1 MLKSHKSKL
10 LLFLIPVY
18 LAGFYLFYCR
28 YVPLVTPFQ
37 IILIPI
43 LCIVFVLTI
52 INVKWGILFFIFT
65 FPLINNL
72 PYFFGIYGS
81 TPHAPTALV
90 LFLAFFAG
98 WLVHSVFSK
107 SESSFEHPIFKPLIL
122 LSLLIFVSG
131 MMTSLRY
138 ANFYPFLS
146 DAIYELVTNT
156 NGVTAGGAIMSS
168 VFSSLNYLTGFAFFF
183 ILLNTVKEKEF
194 FKKIAV
200 VLLISTSLSIAFG
213 FFQHY
218 INIELANNPISF
230 TQGFIN
236 GTFKDAMS
244 FGGYLAVLV
253 PVMLSMIFFFKGA
266 LRVFSFLVFISAIFI
281 LPNTGSRSS
290 LIALFLSLVVFLG
303 FYLINLKKQKSFSL
317 KKSVRLGAVVLLIA
331 VVLIS
336 VLISSKDS
344 IVYKRLDELRIA
356 YKEGGLEKA
365 LAERSA
371 SQWKMAAKMIV
382 DYPFTGVGIGA
393 FIIELPNYA
402 ETAEISLRTT
412 DSAENYFLQVGS
424 ELGTM
429 GLFFALWI
437 FWLIFK
443 EIKKGFNSYLSQ
455 GRWKHIRIGVSC
467 GIISMFM
474 IFFVHTYIGSYE
486 LKYTFWLLVGL
497 LFVINRGETK
507 PESRIYFSKKF
518 KIFSLVLILIF
529 SGVHLWNS
537 TRSLSLKNR
546 TQRLD
551 LKQNFGLYP
560 LEKTGDGR
568 EFRWTRGY
576 GGLTIKIEEPV
587 IEIPM
592 LASHPDIGKNPIRVK
607 IYLIKDFFKEKR
619 LLDEVL
625 LTENSW
631 KTFEYYIPEEVNQ
644 QAILLFKV
652 SRTWNPLKTF
662 GTPDPRNL
670 GIAVGK
676 INFKTLDR

>member
-1 MLKSHKSKL
+1 MTN
-10 LLFLIPVY
+10 I
-18 LAGFYLFYCR
+18 
-28 YVPLVTPFQ
+28 Q
-37 IILIPI
+37 
-43 LCIVFVLTI
+43 
-52 INVKWGILFFIFT
+52 WGILFFIFA

-72 PYFFGIYGS
+72 PYFFGIYGHI
-81 TPHAPTALV
+81 PHAPTALV

-107 SESSFEHPIFKPLIL
+107 SEISFEHPIFKPLIL

-131 MMTSLRY
+131 IITFLRY
-138 ANFYPFLS
+138 SNFYPFLS
-146 DAIYELVTNT
+146 DYVYELITNT

-168 VFSSLNYLTGFAFFF
+168 VFFSLNYLTGFAFFF

-194 FKKIAV
+194 IIKILV
-200 VLLISTSLSIAFG
+200 VLLISTSISIAFG

-218 INIELANNPISF
+218 KDIEIANNPISF

-244 FGGYLAVLV
+244 FGGYLAVLI
-253 PVMLSMIFFFKGA
+253 PVILSMIFFFKGT
-266 LRVFSFLVFISAIFI
+266 LRVFSFLVFISAVFI
-281 LPNTGSRSS
+281 LPNTGSRSG
-290 LIALFLSLVVFLG
+290 IVALAVSFVFFLG
-303 FYLINLKKQKSFSL
+303 FYLISLKKQKSFSL
-317 KKSVRLGAVVLLIA
+317 KKIMSFGAAFLLIFS
-331 VVLIS
+331 VIIS
-336 VLISSKDS
+336 ILLFSKGS
-344 IVYKRLDELRIA
+344 IVYKRLDELWVS

-371 SQWKMAAKMIV
+371 SQWKMAAKMIK

-402 ETAEISLRTT
+402 ETDQIPLRTT

-424 ELGTM
+424 ELGII

-443 EIKKGFNSYLSQ
+443 QIKKGFDKYLSQ
-455 GRWKHIRIGVSC
+455 DRWKYIRIGFFC

-486 LKYTFWLLVGL
+486 IKYTFWLLVGS
-497 LFVINRGETK
+497 LFIMNRNEAE
-507 PESRIYFSKKF
+507 PESRIHLSKKF
-518 KIFSLVLILIF
+518 KIFSLALVLIF
-529 SGVHLWNS
+529 SGLHLWNS
-537 TRSLSLKNR
+537 TRSLSLKSR
-546 TQRLD
+546 TKLYD
-551 LKQNFGLYP
+551 LQQNFGLYQ
-560 LEKTGDGR
+560 LEKNQEGR

-576 GGLTIKIEEPV
+576 GGWTIKIEKPV

-592 LASHPDIGKNPIRVK
+592 LASHPDIEKNPLRVK
-607 IYLIKDFFKEKR
+607 IYLIKNFFKEKR
-619 LLDEVL
+619 LLDEVV

-631 KTFEYYIPEEVNQ
+631 KTYEYYIPEEVNR

-676 INFKTLDR
+676 INFKTLNH

>member
-1 MLKSHKSKL
+1 
-10 LLFLIPVY
+10 
-18 LAGFYLFYCR
+18 
-28 YVPLVTPFQ
+28 
-37 IILIPI
+37 
-43 LCIVFVLTI
+43 
-52 INVKWGILFFIFT
+52 
-65 FPLINNL
+65 
-72 PYFFGIYGS
+72 
-81 TPHAPTALV
+81 
-90 LFLAFFAG
+90 
-98 WLVHSVFSK
+98 
-107 SESSFEHPIFKPLIL
+107 
-122 LSLLIFVSG
+122 
-131 MMTSLRY
+131 
-138 ANFYPFLS
+138 
-146 DAIYELVTNT
+146 
-156 NGVTAGGAIMSS
+156 
-168 VFSSLNYLTGFAFFF
+168 
-183 ILLNTVKEKEF
+183 
-194 FKKIAV
+194 
-200 VLLISTSLSIAFG
+200 
-213 FFQHY
+213 
-218 INIELANNPISF
+218 
-230 TQGFIN
+230 
-236 GTFKDAMS
+236 MS

-560 LEKTGDGR
+560 LEKTEDGR

-592 LASHPDIGKNPIRVK
+592 QASHPDIGKNPLRVK

-631 KTFEYYIPEEVNQ
+631 KTVEYYIPEEVNQ